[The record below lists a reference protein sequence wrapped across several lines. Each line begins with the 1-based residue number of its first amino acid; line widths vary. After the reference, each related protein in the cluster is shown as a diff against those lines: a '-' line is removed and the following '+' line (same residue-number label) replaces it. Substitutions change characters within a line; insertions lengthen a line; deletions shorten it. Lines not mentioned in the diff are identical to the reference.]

1 MSTDMLPVVGASNGP
16 VASPPFRKGVDLAP
30 KLFVLILLI
39 LVALLATIGLVLW
52 SQGQGRQRLKELE
65 RISELS
71 VAAEQV
77 QRSFDQ
83 CTEAADALVITLE
96 SSYRITLSDCRDR
109 TASGAAA
116 LVEAGKDWVDLSE
129 KALFLQGHIE
139 SQLRE
144 MMAVVA
150 DARFMEAEAGE
161 RVNAYQAQL
170 ERRLATR
177 TAIAEFRTAVA
188 NTRSSLAEA
197 TRWSAQI
204 LVWTLIALVA
214 LAVLFLSGLAWLL
227 WFGWSNRLTR
237 LMNNLARLG
246 RSELAR
252 KAVEGSDEL
261 ARLDRAIDEIVSAL
275 LAMREWE
282 RAILTNVPVGLFA
295 MKPKGHLTWVS
306 RRTAAELEYDR
317 ADLEGHSIYMLASK
331 QDEGKLREFV
341 ETLARGGRMS
351 DWELHLISRSGKTV
365 PVRLSG
371 TSPQGMDMVC
381 ALTSVAERQAAQAT
395 SARMAQVTEQMPD
408 PVIEFTDEF
417 EVIYMNQVARERFP
431 DLSRDGR
438 RHPSLQG
445 SSALLKLLSD
455 GDAPTVSRQFV
466 HMSRAYDQRIVYL
479 ASQRAFRAYCHDIT
493 SVQKA
498 VEDLRRNRDALE
510 RADSAKAETLVRVS
524 SDLATPA
531 NALVG
536 FVGLLREDPAVSSSP
551 SAIKSLE
558 RMASHVL
565 QLQTLSKNIDDLQR
579 IEKGELSIVPENINV
594 RWILLD
600 VVAQVAPQSTPRSV
614 RFQGIDSGPDVH
626 VWADRPQL
634 QQALVELFGSLAR
647 YSRVGG
653 NVVLNW
659 ISTEGLV
666 RLAIS
671 AVGATNPTDS
681 SRNGGRSATG
691 AESLGVGFSVA
702 RRVIEHMAGR
712 LAVTSQTGT
721 SMTLTLELPLG
732 TRTGTVDASAAN
744 KQVKPDVQV
753 DAHDA
758 RYRVLYIDDSAVAV
772 ELAADMLAARRDV
785 QLESA
790 GRGDEGI
797 AKARRLKP
805 HLIVLDMHLPDM
817 TGLDVLRLLKTDA
830 ATQDIPVIALTA
842 DHSADEREK
851 GLSAGLQRF
860 LTKPLAAASLLE
872 AVTAFLP
879 PK

>member
-1 MSTDMLPVVGASNGP
+1 MSTDMLPVVGAGNGP
-16 VASPPFRKGVDLAP
+16 VASPPFKKGVDLAP
-30 KLFVLILLI
+30 KLFVCILLI
-39 LVALLATIGLVLW
+39 LVVLLSSIGLVLW
-52 SQGQGRQRLKELE
+52 SQGQGRLRLKELE
-65 RISELS
+65 RLSELS
-71 VAAEQV
+71 VAAEHV
-77 QRSFDQ
+77 QRSFDE

-96 SSYRITLSDCRDR
+96 STYRIALSECRDR
-109 TASGAAA
+109 TASGAVA
-116 LVEAGKDWVDLSE
+116 LVESSKDWTDLSDRSL
-129 KALFLQGHIE
+129 ALQTKIE
-139 SQLRE
+139 TQLRD

-150 DARFMEAEAGE
+150 DARFMEAEEAA

-170 ERRLATR
+170 DNRLSTR
-177 TAIAEFRTAVA
+177 SAIAEFRTAVT
-188 NTRSSLAEA
+188 NTRSALADSSKTA
-197 TRWSAQI
+197 AQK
-204 LVWTLIALVA
+204 LVWILLGLVA
-214 LAVLFLSGLAWLL
+214 LGILLLAGLTWLL
-227 WFGWSNRLTR
+227 WFGWSNRLAR

-246 RSELAR
+246 RSDQAR

-261 ARLDRAIDEIVSAL
+261 ARLDRAIDEIISAL

-295 MKPKGHLTWVS
+295 MKPNGNLTWVS

-317 ADLEGHSIYMLASK
+317 TDLEGHSIYMLASK
-331 QDEGKLREFV
+331 QDEGRLREFV

-351 DWELHLISRSGKTV
+351 EWELHLVTRSGRTV
-365 PVRLSG
+365 MVRLSG

-381 ALTSVAERQAAQAT
+381 ALQNVAERQAAQAT
-395 SARMAQVTEQMPD
+395 SARLTQVTEQMPD

-438 RHPSLQG
+438 RHAALQG
-445 SSALLKLLSD
+445 TGALLKLLAD
-455 GDAPTVSRQFV
+455 GDAPTVSRQFA

-479 ASQRAFRAYCHDIT
+479 ASQRAYRAYCHDIT
-493 SVQKA
+493 SIQKA

-510 RADSAKAETLVRVS
+510 RADSARAETLVRVG
-524 SDLATPA
+524 SDLSTPA

-536 FVGLLREDPAVSSSP
+536 FVGLLREDPALIASP
-551 SAIKSLE
+551 SALKSLE
-558 RMASHVL
+558 RMAAHVA
-565 QLQTLSKNIDDLQR
+565 QLQGLSKNIDDLQR
-579 IEKGELSIVPENINV
+579 IDKGEISIVPENINV

-600 VVAQVAPQSTPRSV
+600 VVAQVAPQTTPRSV

-659 ISTEGLV
+659 ISTEGVV

-671 AVGATNPTDS
+671 AVGASTAMDVL
-681 SRNGGRSATG
+681 RNGTRSATG

-721 SMTLTLELPLG
+721 SITLTLELPLG

-744 KQVKPDVQV
+744 KEAKPADQ
-753 DAHDA
+753 APPENK
-758 RYRVLYIDDSAVAV
+758 YTVLYIDDSAVAV
-772 ELAADMLAARRDV
+772 ELAADMLSVRKDV
-785 QLESA
+785 LLESA

-805 HLIVLDMHLPDM
+805 HLIVLDLHLPDM
-817 TGLDVLRLLKTDA
+817 SGLDVLRLLKTDTT
-830 ATQDIPVIALTA
+830 TQSIPVIALTA
-842 DHSADEREK
+842 DHSAEDREK
-851 GLSAGLQRF
+851 GLAAGLQRY
-860 LTKPLAAASLLE
+860 LTKPLATASLLE